1 MSHDVYVALAY
12 GVTAIVI
19 AALILW
25 VVLDQRARRAELSE
39 LEARGVRRR
48 SAAAPASGTDHG
60 G

>member
-12 GVTAIVI
+12 GITAIVI

-25 VVLDQRARRAELSE
+25 VVLDQRARRTELSE

-48 SAAAPASGTDHG
+48 SALPPASGTDHG